1 MEKLL
6 DAVGKLCPIPLEQ
19 GKIEMGKLNSG
30 DILRIDFDCPEATE
44 NLPRW
49 AAEEGH
55 EVVKFEEIGKAVWSI
70 SIKKK

>member
-6 DAVGKLCPIPLEQ
+6 DAVGKLCPIPLEEA
-19 GKIEMGKLNSG
+19 KIEIETINSG
-30 DILRIDFDCPEATE
+30 DLLRIDFDCPEATE

-49 AAEEGH
+49 AAESGH
-55 EVVKFEEIGKAVWSI
+55 EVTNFDTISEGVWTV